1 MIKKNRPCAVL
12 FFFTTNLF
20 DSFVN
25 CLIEPISKRGS
36 MLTLL
41 FLRTPL
47 KFVIQQ
53 VMNSYESI
61 MRL

>member
-12 FFFTTNLF
+12 FFSTNPF

-41 FLRTPL
+41 SLGTPL

-53 VMNSYESI
+53 VMNSYQSI